1 MKKIKFLTILFVG
14 LTFMALTS
22 CSKNDDG
29 IKDARDQYVGTWNAV
44 STGSLTL
51 YQNGQSVG
59 TVPVNKTAAVTITK
73 SGSNALIIGGTSY
86 FVNGNNLS
94 SNPSPVNENSDG
106 FNIVGTALSSDTL
119 SSNIISLNDAITGT
133 WNTTAGA
140 SGNLSGTVITTLT
153 K

>member
-1 MKKIKFLTILFVG
+1 MKKIKFLTLMFVG

-22 CSKNDDG
+22 CSKDEVGNQ
-29 IKDARDQYVGTWNAV
+29 DARDQYVGNWNSV

-59 TVPVNKTAAVTITK
+59 TAPINKSAAVTITK
-73 SGSNALIIGGTSY
+73 SGSNALIINGTTY
-86 FVNGNNLS
+86 IVNGNNLS
-94 SNPSPVNENSDG
+94 ANPTPVNENSDG
-106 FNIVGTALSSDTL
+106 VNIVGTALSSGTL
-119 SSNIISLNDAITGT
+119 SSNIISSNDAITGT

-140 SGNLSGTVITTLT
+140 SGNLSGNVITTLT